1 MGFFSGAKS
10 LRTSLNRLIA
20 VAVLPTVLMMAAAG
34 LITYQMALDH
44 SQSVLREVTRSTK
57 AQYQHQLSYARGKLA
72 FLGKLEQVRAGGAAC
87 NESLARFAPYSHHSG
102 AIFKV
107 EKDGR
112 VSCANL
118 PLEQQLS
125 YAGLPAFEAAWNAED
140 IFVMAFDKD
149 AITGKPVMA
158 ASLKFEGGPG
168 EDPFLLTISVD
179 ALLLGQI
186 IGQTE
191 LPQGYSFAFVDKSG
205 RIVMRYPNGE
215 RHVGKIV
222 NDEAMKILKEGGE
235 TFHEFPSYDGF
246 KRIYKSETL
255 NASGHSLYLAVGVP
269 LSDATELA
277 KTIITLLIVAACIGA
292 LALLGVTTF
301 GSNWLVKKYLGPVLR
316 VAKSFA
322 RGDLSQRVNPEN
334 SAEELKNLSLAMN
347 TMASKLDERE
357 AELRKLGL
365 VASSATNGVLIANE
379 EFRVD
384 WVNEAF
390 ARITGIKRD
399 EFIGQYPLQV
409 LRTTDADVAI
419 IKQAQEELETGK
431 PCKLELKTFRKDGSR
446 LWLDYSIQPIFDE
459 EGQIVRYVTI
469 ATDIT
474 KRKVLE
480 QNLLRAEEIGAIGH
494 WRLDVATQAL
504 NCSDQ
509 NFRILGHE
517 PQKGPIA
524 IKQGLQIFYK
534 EDRDVL
540 VKALRQSVESKTPM
554 ELELRVRSRSNGRRY
569 VHIKAE
575 CDFDDNGR
583 VNALFGVFQ
592 DITEAKKA
600 ERALQQARLEAEQ
613 ANQMKTE
620 FLATMSHEIRTPM
633 NGVLGMADLLRD
645 TPLDAEQRRF
655 VDTITLS
662 GKGLLT
668 LINDILDLSK
678 LEAGGVRLEDE
689 PFSIDALLQEVMT
702 LMSVNANKKGLP
714 LLLNKSDAVPEVI
727 SGDIQRLRQVLVNLI
742 GNAIKFTAEGQIE
755 VHVDVLETPAK
766 DAHCIQFRVVDT
778 GIGIPTDMLSTLFE
792 KFTQADT
799 STTRRFGGTG
809 LGLAISC
816 ELVTLMGGRIWV
828 SSQEG
833 EGATF
838 AFNVELGAVEQTS
851 LPKEDEAILIPANAE
866 NSHFLHVLVVEDNA
880 INRMLITTMLR
891 KLGHEVETASDGA
904 EALTKVRQ
912 GASKFDV
919 VLMDINMPRMDGIA
933 ATDRIRALGGA
944 AAKVPII
951 ALTAN
956 AMDGDREKY
965 LAAGMD
971 GYLAKPIDRA
981 ALIEVLS
988 NAVDETHSFPVQSE
1002 PQEEVEAAF
1011 EIDDSG
1017 QDQLAELVASLE

>member
-1 MGFFSGAKS
+1 MVFFSGAKS

-34 LITYQMALDH
+34 LITYKMAINH
-44 SQSVLREVTRSTK
+44 SQSVLMEVTRSTK
-57 AQYQHQLSYARGKLA
+57 TQYHHQLSYARDKLA
-72 FLGKLEQVRAGGAAC
+72 FLGKLEQVRSGGAAC
-87 NESLARFAPYSHHSG
+87 SESLADFVPYSQRSG
-102 AIFKV
+102 AIFRV

-125 YAGLPAFEAAWNAED
+125 YAGLPAFEAAWNAKD
-140 IFVMAFDKD
+140 IFIMAFDKD
-149 AITGKPVMA
+149 AITGKPVIA
-158 ASLKFEGGPG
+158 ASLKFEGEDGQ
-168 EDPFLLTISVD
+168 DPFLLTISVD
-179 ALLLGQI
+179 SILLGTT

-191 LPQGYSFAFVDKSG
+191 LPKGYSFAFVDMDG
-205 RIVMRYPNGE
+205 RIVMRYPNGD
-215 RHVGKIV
+215 RHVGKFV

-246 KRIYKSETL
+246 KRIYTSESL
-255 NASGHSLYLAVGVP
+255 NSSGHGLYLAVGVP
-269 LSDATELA
+269 LSDATALA
-277 KTIITLLIVAACIGA
+277 KTIITLLIFAACIGA

-301 GSNWLVKKYLGPVLR
+301 GSNWLVSKYLGPVLE
-316 VAKSFA
+316 VAKTFA
-322 RGDLSQRVNPEN
+322 SGDLSQRINPES
-334 SAEELKNLSLAMN
+334 SAEELKGLSHAMN

-365 VASSATNGVLIANE
+365 VASNATNGVLIANSD
-379 EFRVD
+379 FRVE
-384 WVNEAF
+384 WVNEALS
-390 ARITGIKRD
+390 RITGLERN
-399 EFIGQYPLQV
+399 ELIGRFPLEI
-409 LRTTDADVAI
+409 LRTTKADVALVR
-419 IKQAQEELETGK
+419 QAQQELEAGY
-431 PCKLELKTFRKDGSR
+431 PSKLELKTFRKDGGR
-446 LWLDYSIQPIFDE
+446 LWLEYSIQPIFNE
-459 EGQIVRYVTI
+459 EGQIVRYI
-469 ATDIT
+469 SIMTDIT

-494 WRLDVATQAL
+494 WRLDVSSQAL
-504 NCSDQ
+504 SCSDQ

-540 VKALRQSVESKTPM
+540 VKALRRSVESQTPM
-554 ELELRVRSRSNGRRY
+554 ELEMRVRSRSSGRRY

-575 CDFDDNGR
+575 CDFDDSGR

-613 ANQMKTE
+613 GNQMKTE

-714 LLLNKSDAVPEVI
+714 LVLKKSDAVPEVI

-755 VHVDVLETPAK
+755 VHVEVLGTSSK
-766 DAHCIQFRVVDT
+766 DKHCIQFRVVDT
-778 GIGIPTDMLSTLFE
+778 GIGIPSNMLSTLFE

-828 SSQEG
+828 SSLEG

-838 AFNVELGAVEQTS
+838 AFNVKLGAVEQTS
-851 LPKEDEAILIPANAE
+851 LTKGDEIVPIPANIE
-866 NSHFLHVLVVEDNA
+866 NNRFLHVLVVEDNA

-891 KLGHEVETASDGA
+891 KLGHGVDTASDGA
-904 EALTKVRQ
+904 EALAKIRHT
-912 GASKFDV
+912 ASKFDV
-919 VLMDINMPRMDGIA
+919 VLMDINMPRMDGVA
-933 ATDRIRALGGA
+933 ATDRIRSLGGKA
-944 AAKVPII
+944 AEVPII

-965 LAAGMD
+965 LASGMD

-981 ALIEVLS
+981 ALIEVLTE
-988 NAVDETHSFPVQSE
+988 AVDQGAVYSADLEE
-1002 PQEEVEAAF
+1002 PIYSDEVPLP
-1011 EIDDSG
+1011 DDDG
-1017 QDQLAELVASLE
+1017 QGQLADLVASLK